1 MPFINGSY
9 YMNPAYGRAVERAR
23 ADEVP
28 PANQKE
34 QRGPEGQ
41 NRTMGY
47 HPASS
52 HKFSSPQNINQQAQ
66 TVKTN
71 KIYNEFSG
79 LRPKKG
85 MTTSADLDRARISAA
100 HVYHNVNGRGFQG
113 SSTLGRDDARDV
125 KIQGTSAA
133 EGYKATMNAVA
144 AAAKEQDT
152 TQNANHVYI
161 YDPEAIHS
169 RRGIRPPDWVT
180 QGQTTTI
187 AGPFINQSG
196 GGDVPRGHD
205 VYIITVNDRNMRH
218 PDE

>member
-1 MPFINGSY
+1 
-9 YMNPAYGRAVERAR
+9 MNPAYGRAVERVR
-23 ADEVP
+23 ADEQSP
-28 PANQKE
+28 TGRKE
-34 QRGPEGQ
+34 QREPETELASTGHHHASVHKHLSGQ
-41 NRTMGY
+41 D
-47 HPASS
+47 SS
-52 HKFSSPQNINQQAQ
+52 QQAQ

-100 HVYHNVNGRGFQG
+100 HVYRNVNGKGFQG
-113 SSTLGRDDARDV
+113 SGKLGRDDARDV
-125 KIQGTSAA
+125 RIPGTAAAQG
-133 EGYKATMNAVA
+133 YQATKDALV

-169 RRGIRPPDWVT
+169 HPGIRPPDWVH

-196 GGDVPRGHD
+196 GGDIPRGHE
-205 VYIITVNDRNMRH
+205 VYIITVNDRNMRN
-218 PDE
+218 PNE

>member
-1 MPFINGSY
+1 
-9 YMNPAYGRAVERAR
+9 MNPAYGRAVERAR
-23 ADEVP
+23 FDELS

-34 QRGPEGQ
+34 QHGPEDEKGA
-41 NRTMGY
+41 MG
-47 HPASS
+47 HHTVSS
-52 HKFSSPQNINQQAQ
+52 HEFPSPQDISQQAQ

-100 HVYHNVNGRGFQG
+100 HVYHNVNGKGFQG
-113 SSTLGRDDARDV
+113 NSTLGRDDARDI
-125 KIQGTSAA
+125 KIPGTPAA
-133 EGYKATMNAVA
+133 EGYKATVNAVA
-144 AAAKEQDT
+144 TAAKERDT

-196 GGDVPRGHD
+196 GGDVPRGHE

-218 PDE
+218 PCE